1 MLRPAWRFSHG
12 VWWCGL
18 LLVSGLVVGLA
29 WHQAESGIIPECAA
43 GVDFAVSGEILG
55 ADRKPTD
62 EWLLDVRVVGQDAR
76 QNLHALS
83 PQPCHRLVG
92 KRLLVRWRAQDSV
105 QVGQRWLFTLKLRV
119 PWGAANPGGFDY
131 RRWLLASGYS
141 ATGYVKTG
149 RRLLTPDAVPFR
161 SRWAGRIRDLLEG
174 QGLVHSNALLALV
187 TGNGSAVD
195 AETWD
200 RYRRAG
206 AVHLLVVSG
215 LHVSALAV
223 LIFTCVGYPLRL
235 ISVGRAR
242 AYAQWTS
249 ASVVCVWAVW
259 FAWFTGAGSPV
270 MRVAGM
276 LVCLLVL
283 QLVGHRVSLWR
294 VLIVTLVVSTLIV
307 PLQVFHAGFWLSYG
321 AVAALVCFFSTRH
334 PACSAVSALVQAQIV
349 LSLGLS
355 PLLVL
360 LLGEASLLSMPANF
374 LTVPIVTLV
383 TVPTLFLG
391 LGLAMLAFWLPALSA
406 VQNLSELTLQVADF
420 SLALVDVLLTALLES
435 VPQHSVS
442 VGYVGVWAAITGL
455 VGDIAVLMPVSI
467 HARIGLLCAIVPLG
481 LQASENV
488 YFGEV
493 CVRVVDVGQ
502 GSAALI
508 DTARHRL
515 LVDTGPRFGFGDVGR
530 SHILPILR
538 LTGRHDLDLLLLSHT
553 DLDHAGGMVFFRS
566 YFDPVPVIGPD
577 TCAHGHTWLWDGVR
591 FTTLQ
596 AVGLISDNDRSC
608 TLLIETER
616 HTAYLSGD
624 ISARAEQALLA
635 HLPSAI
641 AFLLAPHHGSAS
653 SSSKPFVRQLAPEIV
668 IYSAGKAN
676 RYGHPHPR
684 VVQRYAW
691 EESRQLSTAED
702 GAIQWCSSRHA
713 SVRTE
718 RQKI

>member
-1 MLRPAWRFSHG
+1 
-12 VWWCGL
+12 
-18 LLVSGLVVGLA
+18 
-29 WHQAESGIIPECAA
+29 
-43 GVDFAVSGEILG
+43 
-55 ADRKPTD
+55 
-62 EWLLDVRVVGQDAR
+62 
-76 QNLHALS
+76 
-83 PQPCHRLVG
+83 
-92 KRLLVRWRAQDSV
+92 
-105 QVGQRWLFTLKLRV
+105 
-119 PWGAANPGGFDY
+119 
-131 RRWLLASGYS
+131 
-141 ATGYVKTG
+141 
-149 RRLLTPDAVPFR
+149 
-161 SRWAGRIRDLLEG
+161 
-174 QGLVHSNALLALV
+174 
-187 TGNGSAVD
+187 
-195 AETWD
+195 
-200 RYRRAG
+200 
-206 AVHLLVVSG
+206 
-215 LHVSALAV
+215 
-223 LIFTCVGYPLRL
+223 
-235 ISVGRAR
+235 
-242 AYAQWTS
+242 
-249 ASVVCVWAVW
+249 
-259 FAWFTGAGSPV
+259 
-270 MRVAGM
+270 
-276 LVCLLVL
+276 
-283 QLVGHRVSLWR
+283 
-294 VLIVTLVVSTLIV
+294 
-307 PLQVFHAGFWLSYG
+307 
-321 AVAALVCFFSTRH
+321 
-334 PACSAVSALVQAQIV
+334 
-349 LSLGLS
+349 
-355 PLLVL
+355 
-360 LLGEASLLSMPANF
+360 MPANF

-391 LGLAMLAFWLPALSA
+391 LGLAMLAFRLPALSA

-455 VGDIAVLMPVSI
+455 VGGIAVLMPVSI

-515 LVDTGPRFGFGDVGR
+515 LVDTGPRFGSGDVGR

-538 LTGRHDLDLLLLSHT
+538 STGRHDLDLLLLSHT
-553 DLDHAGGMVFFRS
+553 DLDHAGGMAFFLS

-653 SSSKPFVRQLAPEIV
+653 SSSMPFVRRLAPEIV

>member
-1 MLRPAWRFSHG
+1 MDERQCCLRLGG
-12 VWWCGL
+12 VVRVVYRSRLPGDAR
-18 LLVSGLVVGLA
+18 GGHVGLPA
-29 WHQAESGIIPECAA
+29 CTATCGTSGITLA
-43 GVDFAVSGEILG
+43 GVDRHPSGVH
-55 ADRKPTD
+55 ADRAATGIS
-62 EWLLDVRVVGQDAR
+62 R
-76 QNLHALS
+76 
-83 PQPCHRLVG
+83 
-92 KRLLVRWRAQDSV
+92 RLLVILRRRSCLGV
-105 QVGQRWLFTLKLRV
+105 LFFNE
-119 PWGAANPGGFDY
+119 APG
-131 RRWLLASGYS
+131 LQC
-141 ATGYVKTG
+141 
-149 RRLLTPDAVPFR
+149 
-161 SRWAGRIRDLLEG
+161 RIRPC
-174 QGLVHSNALLALV
+174 
-187 TGNGSAVD
+187 
-195 AETWD
+195 
-200 RYRRAG
+200 AG
-206 AVHLLVVSG
+206 AN
-215 LHVSALAV
+215 
-223 LIFTCVGYPLRL
+223 
-235 ISVGRAR
+235 RAI
-242 AYAQWTS
+242 
-249 ASVVCVWAVW
+249 
-259 FAWFTGAGSPV
+259 AWV
-270 MRVAGM
+270 
-276 LVCLLVL
+276 
-283 QLVGHRVSLWR
+283 
-294 VLIVTLVVSTLIV
+294 
-307 PLQVFHAGFWLSYG
+307 
-321 AVAALVCFFSTRH
+321 
-334 PACSAVSALVQAQIV
+334 
-349 LSLGLS
+349 S

-455 VGDIAVLMPVSI
+455 VGGIAVLMPVSI

-553 DLDHAGGMVFFRS
+553 DLDHAGGMAFFRS

-641 AFLLAPHHGSAS
+641 AFLLAPHPGSAS

-691 EESRQLSTAED
+691 EGSRQLSTAED